1 MELYTKEIIGVVFF
15 ALRFIF
21 STTVAV
27 ANKST
32 KSRRF
37 IVILLLYLFPL
48 ITSACLIVKNK
59 DNVKFVYTTVISYL
73 LFVICMMIALSVA
86 WFVNSGTHTRYYDLQ
101 GKANTYMFDVDY
113 YDREGNAYS
122 YKFEKS
128 GYDKLYINNTDEYLV
143 VDLCFVDED
152 GYLVY
157 DDDCSIVAKSENC
170 CMDTDG
176 KIYIPLCDAKYDKDG
191 NIIKEYSIYQLHYDR
206 FGNAYPYERVPV
218 YDRNGNKYFYTFDS
232 SLQQGFYTDVKSK
245 KSYDNTYSFVDENGY
260 FVYDENKEFKRIDN
274 GSDVMEYVSPDGEH
288 YFFAS
293 SVSWNSDGNL
303 QYFH

>member
-1 MELYTKEIIGVVFF
+1 MDLYTKEIICAVFF

-37 IVILLLYLFPL
+37 IVILLLYFFPL
-48 ITSACLIVKNK
+48 ITSVYLMVKNK

-73 LFVICMMIALSVA
+73 LFVICMMIALSVG
-86 WFVNSGTHTRYYDLQ
+86 WFVNSGTHARYYDSQ

-143 VDLCFVDED
+143 ADLCFVDED

-176 KIYIPLCDAKYDKDG
+176 KIYIPLCDTEYDKDG
-191 NIIKEYSIYQLHYDR
+191 NIIKEYSIHQLHYDR
-206 FGNAYPYERVPV
+206 FGNAYPYERVPM
-218 YDRNGNKYFYTFDS
+218 YDIDGNKYFYTFDS
-232 SLQQGFYTDVKSK
+232 SVQQGFYTNVKTK
-245 KSYDNTYSFVDENGY
+245 KLYDNQYSFINKNGY
-260 FVYDENKEFKRIDN
+260 LVYDENNEFKRIDN
-274 GSDVMEYVSPDGEH
+274 SSDVMEYISPDGEL
-288 YFFAS
+288 YYFAS
-293 SVSWNSDGNL
+293 SVSWDSDGNL
-303 QYFH
+303 KCLR